1 MAIEASKSPRIYAV
15 PSFDEDAPPS
25 APHSHVVAIAIDA
38 YADAALAR
46 QRDGL
51 GARELR
57 CDACDEVVEGEPA
70 GRGILLTTRGAE
82 VRFDEPVLCDRCATA
97 IGLRA
102 KRDFDIED
110 ESD

>member
-1 MAIEASKSPRIYAV
+1 MAFEASKSPRIYRL
-15 PSFDEDAPPS
+15 PSYEEDTPPS

-38 YADAALAR
+38 FADAALAV

-51 GARELR
+51 GARDLR

-70 GRGILLTTRGAE
+70 GRGVLLTTRGEE

-102 KRDFDIED
+102 KRDFEIED